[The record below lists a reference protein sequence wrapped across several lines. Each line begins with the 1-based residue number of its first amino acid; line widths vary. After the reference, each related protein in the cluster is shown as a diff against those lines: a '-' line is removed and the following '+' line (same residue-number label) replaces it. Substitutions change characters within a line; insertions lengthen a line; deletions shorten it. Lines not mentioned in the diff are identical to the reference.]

1 MQKKLI
7 ALAIAGAIAAPAAMA
22 ADDGVTIY
30 GQLDM
35 SYDSI
40 RTNAASGTGNADGTL
55 NRISSNASR
64 IGFKGKEDLGNGN
77 FASWQIEQQI
87 DMDGANSNSTIGATG
102 ASSYGSPAG
111 NTWATRN
118 TFVGLGGGWGEVRMG
133 YHDTPHKMSTAPLDI
148 FADTAGDYN
157 NVIGNANGSVVFDN
171 RLKNAIAYISPN
183 FSGLTVALA
192 TGTQNEIGTQ
202 GNPDPKAV
210 SFGAMYS
217 NGPIYVGY
225 GYEKLTNN
233 ALIANTTDATDNKL
247 GVGYSFDMGKVAV
260 VYDKM
265 STSGG
270 TAGGQTAADRSA
282 WYLNGQINA
291 GVGAV
296 KLAYGKMNNGKVA
309 NADTGAKWWAIGYDY
324 PMSKRTKLYAVYT
337 KTTNNSG
344 ATYAVGSKVGSY
356 YAPGAGEDP
365 STVSLGIRHS
375 F

>member
-35 SYDSI
+35 SFDSI
-40 RTNAASGTGNADGTL
+40 RTNSAATADGTL

-87 DMDGANSNSTIGATG
+87 DMDGGTAAG
-102 ASSYGSPAG
+102 ASGT
-111 NTWATRN
+111 TWATRN
-118 TFVGLGGGWGEVRMG
+118 TYVGLGGGWGEVRMG
-133 YHDTPHKMSTAPLDI
+133 NHDTPHKMSTAPLDI
-148 FADTAGDYN
+148 FIDTAGDYN
-157 NVIGNANGSVVFDN
+157 NVIGNANGTVKFDT
-171 RLKNAIAYISPN
+171 RLANAIAYISPN
-183 FSGLTVALA
+183 FSGLTLALA
-192 TGTQNEIGTQ
+192 TGTLNENGTQ
-202 GNPDPKAV
+202 ATPDPKAV

-225 GYEKLTNN
+225 GYEKVSKNGTVTG
-233 ALIANTTDATDNKL
+233 ADDATDQKL

-270 TAGGQTAADRSA
+270 TIGGSTDADRTA

-296 KLAYGKMNNGKVA
+296 KLAYGKMNDGKSA
-309 NADTGAKWWAIGYDY
+309 ADTGAKWWALGYDY